1 MGVEGSGV
9 EGRVCGSCRAG
20 WWGERGGQDGGTSW
34 GRRRGAGK
42 EWHCPETTHD
52 TAIEAEKAAFRADYK
67 KHSDVAWIMLGK
79 CHLLLQRPLQT
90 GPPGN
95 PFSEHVLEMKG
106 IVDQLPYTWETY
118 EMIGLS
124 VGLNGDNY
132 ITLGKT
138 YDNDMAVNL
147 VNRSLNKDCG
157 ILWHYGDSVSC
168 SAGHVLISA
177 DRIIEICLNLI
188 YRRDY

>member
-1 MGVEGSGV
+1 MILQLRQKKLHSEQTIKSTLMWLGLCLENVT
-9 EGRVCGSCRAG
+9 CFFK
-20 WWGERGGQDGGTSW
+20 GQFEKLSTP
-34 GRRRGAGK
+34 K
-42 EWHCPETTHD
+42 HD
-52 TAIEAEKAAFRADYK
+52 
-67 KHSDVAWIMLGK
+67 
-79 CHLLLQRPLQT
+79 